1 MNDSKF
7 VIFKETTATIAL
19 PTTLEISKT
28 VHSCLRS
35 VCFLFKGLADL
46 LAFYKVLVVVPKDKN
61 YDSYRKL
68 ISNSNIYSVNKYINR

>member
-7 VIFKETTATIAL
+7 VIFRDNRDNRTSDDIRDFKN
-19 PTTLEISKT
+19 

-35 VCFLFKGLADL
+35 VCFLFTDLADL
-46 LAFYKVLVVVPKDKN
+46 LAFYKVLVVVPEDKN
-61 YDSYRKL
+61 HDSYRKL